1 MCILF
6 INESIVHRHVG
17 LGRTWLDLV
26 RRDCVIELVGLGWVN
41 GWLVND
47 IQS

>member
-1 MCILF
+1 MGLIGVDWTWLDL
-6 INESIVHRHVG
+6 VG